1 MQSVVPCMCRA
12 SPSGVSS
19 TSSRANLKSVCAFA
33 STRWLCSGEM
43 AVKPIRNR
51 IRNSS
56 IIREITEMSM
66 IKSKILMLL
75 LTIKIVSNNKIVG
88 IIPVVEL
95 VRPEFG
101 VSTQYIYT
109 FNTEF
114 VCGNKQNLTD

>member
-1 MQSVVPCMCRA
+1 
-12 SPSGVSS
+12 
-19 TSSRANLKSVCAFA
+19 
-33 STRWLCSGEM
+33 
-43 AVKPIRNR
+43 
-51 IRNSS
+51 
-56 IIREITEMSM
+56 MSM